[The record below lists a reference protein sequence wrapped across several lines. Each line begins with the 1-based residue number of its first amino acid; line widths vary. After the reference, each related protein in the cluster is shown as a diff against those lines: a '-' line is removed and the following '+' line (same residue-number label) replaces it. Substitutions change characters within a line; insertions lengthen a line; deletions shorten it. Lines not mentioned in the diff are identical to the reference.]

1 MILSIVDKQNSNG
14 LVFFGKKKHGNMVD
28 PLTATPCR
36 LSPGTI
42 GSHATSK
49 FSRTSTSHNRTIEA
63 LMVKM
68 MEEVRAWCL
77 AGAKR
82 LREFVLGA

>member
-1 MILSIVDKQNSNG
+1 MILSIVAKQNSNG
-14 LVFFGKKKHGNMVD
+14 LVFFWQKKNMVD